1 MKIFKTLLL
10 PFLFL
15 AVAFGASAQKY
26 AVKGMVADSTGT
38 GEPFATVRIFTR
50 TDTVKP
56 VATLVTSD
64 EGLFSQAL
72 RPGAYRLTVLSTGR
86 APIRTMF
93 DITEAK
99 PVADL
104 GTLVIRDS
112 GRTLK
117 EVVVE
122 GTRPLISRE
131 IDRIA
136 YDVANDP
143 SASTTQLDEML
154 KRVPLVTV
162 DPDGT
167 IKIKGS
173 SSFLIYKNGRRNN
186 TFSNNAKEIFKSI
199 PASMIQ
205 KIEVITDPGA
215 REDAEGVGMILNI
228 VTKEEMSF
236 KGVMGNI
243 GLSYATNSNVPNPNL
258 WLMSQIDKLTFSVNG
273 SVYSSS
279 SRSGKQLHT
288 TDRVFED
295 TGNRYLDRNVMKT
308 SNVSENLGFELS
320 YEIDTLNLITADFF
334 AYLSSNKSMNDQSVA
349 MYGPDGDLIYSYK
362 TRADYLKPARWHYLG
377 GNFNYQRLTRKKG
390 EKIILSYQINGN
402 GGRTNSR
409 DQYYDQVN
417 MPVDYTGIYNNSRA
431 SLLEHTLQLDW
442 TRPLWSGH
450 TLDLG
455 GKYIY
460 RDNHSVADRD
470 YEGAGINHTDF
481 SHITQIG
488 ALFADYR
495 VNIGKLGLRAGVRYE
510 FSRLS
515 AKFHTG
521 NDKDF
526 HSDLN
531 DWVPNAAISYNIN
544 DNNSVRL
551 SYSSSIQ
558 RPGINYL
565 NPTVNA
571 GPTSTSQG
579 NPDLSS
585 LRNQSTNLNY
595 SFFTNKLSIDFNTS
609 FGWSNNAIISVQTSR
624 DDHLYST
631 YANAGRNR
639 YFSNF
644 LYIMW
649 NISPKTRVMVNG
661 GVDYN
666 YYKNPSAGIKFDGW
680 SQNCYMRIQQ
690 RLPWKLYLT
699 GYGSYYG
706 GSKSL
711 YQVFTPVGMSKLNY
725 GFGLRRTFLKEDRL
739 TVNLQFNNPFGP
751 PHREYRSYQV
761 NVPYQSI
768 SRSEMWNN
776 TRVNIGIAYRFGK
789 LNAQVK
795 KVRGISNNDVVG
807 GNNR

>member
-1 MKIFKTLLL
+1 
-10 PFLFL
+10 
-15 AVAFGASAQKY
+15 
-26 AVKGMVADSTGT
+26 
-38 GEPFATVRIFTR
+38 
-50 TDTVKP
+50 
-56 VATLVTSD
+56 
-64 EGLFSQAL
+64 
-72 RPGAYRLTVLSTGR
+72 
-86 APIRTMF
+86 
-93 DITEAK
+93 
-99 PVADL
+99 
-104 GTLVIRDS
+104 
-112 GRTLK
+112 
-117 EVVVE
+117 
-122 GTRPLISRE
+122 
-131 IDRIA
+131 
-136 YDVANDP
+136 
-143 SASTTQLDEML
+143 
-154 KRVPLVTV
+154 
-162 DPDGT
+162 
-167 IKIKGS
+167 
-173 SSFLIYKNGRRNN
+173 
-186 TFSNNAKEIFKSI
+186 
-199 PASMIQ
+199 
-205 KIEVITDPGA
+205 
-215 REDAEGVGMILNI
+215 
-228 VTKEEMSF
+228 
-236 KGVMGNI
+236 
-243 GLSYATNSNVPNPNL
+243 
-258 WLMSQIDKLTFSVNG
+258 
-273 SVYSSS
+273 
-279 SRSGKQLHT
+279 
-288 TDRVFED
+288 
-295 TGNRYLDRNVMKT
+295 
-308 SNVSENLGFELS
+308 
-320 YEIDTLNLITADFF
+320 
-334 AYLSSNKSMNDQSVA
+334 
-349 MYGPDGDLIYSYK
+349 
-362 TRADYLKPARWHYLG
+362 
-377 GNFNYQRLTRKKG
+377 
-390 EKIILSYQINGN
+390 
-402 GGRTNSR
+402 
-409 DQYYDQVN
+409 

-585 LRNQSTNLNY
+585 LRNQSANLNY

-639 YFSNF
+639 YFSNY
-644 LYIMW
+644 LYMMW
-649 NISPKTRVMVNG
+649 NMTSKTRVMLNG
-661 GVDYN
+661 GIRYN

-680 SQNCYMRIQQ
+680 SPDCYFRVQQ
-690 RLPWKLYLT
+690 TLPAKLNLSVFT
-699 GYGSYYG
+699 YYEG
-706 GSKSL
+706 DRKSL
-711 YQVFTPVGMSKLNY
+711 YQVFTPVGMSKIYY
-725 GFGLRRTFLKEDRL
+725 GFGLRRSFLKEDRL
-739 TVNLQFNNPFGP
+739 SVDLNFTNPFGP
-751 PHREYRSYQV
+751 RHSKYRSYQV
-761 NVPYQSI
+761 NVPYQSV
-768 SRSEMWNN
+768 SRSESWNN
-776 TRVNIGIAYRFGK
+776 MTARISISYRFGK

>member
-1 MKIFKTLLL
+1 MKFFKFF
-10 PFLFL
+10 FLSVMFL
-15 AVAFGASAQKY
+15 GIGMNASAQKY
-26 AVKGMVADSTGT
+26 AVKGVVADSTGT

-56 VATLVTSD
+56 VATLVTSE

-72 RPGAYRLTVLSTGR
+72 SPGAYRLMILSTGR
-86 APIRTMF
+86 TPIRTMF

-99 PVADL
+99 PMADL

-258 WLMSQIDKLTFSVNG
+258 WLMSQIDKLTFSVYG
-273 SVYSSS
+273 SVYSYP
-279 SRSGKQLHT
+279 SRSGKQVHT
-288 TDRVFED
+288 TERVFDD
-295 TGNRYLDRNVMKT
+295 TGNRYTDRNVMK
-308 SNVSENLGFELS
+308 SSGVSENLGFELS

-334 AYLSSNKSMNDQSVA
+334 SYLSSRKSMNDQSVA
-349 MYGPDGDLIYSYK
+349 MYGPDGDLLYSYK
-362 TRADYLKPARWHYLG
+362 TRADYLKPSRWHYLS

-470 YEGAGINHTDF
+470 YEGEGINHTDF

-585 LRNQSTNLNY
+585 LRNQSANLNY

-639 YFSNF
+639 YFSNY
-644 LYIMW
+644 LYMMW
-649 NISPKTRVMVNG
+649 NMTSKTRVMLNG
-661 GVDYN
+661 GIRYN

-680 SQNCYMRIQQ
+680 SPDCYFRVQQ
-690 RLPWKLYLT
+690 TLPAKLYLSVF
-699 GYGSYYG
+699 SYYEG
-706 GSKSL
+706 DRKSL
-711 YQVFTPVGMSKLNY
+711 YQVFSSVGMSKIYY
-725 GFGLRRTFLKEDRL
+725 GFGLRRSFLKEDRL
-739 TVNLQFNNPFGP
+739 SVDLNFTNPFGP
-751 PHREYRSYQV
+751 RHSKYRSYQV
-761 NVPYQSI
+761 NVPYQSV
-768 SRSEMWNN
+768 SRSESWNN
-776 TRVNIGIAYRFGK
+776 MTARISISYRFGK
-789 LNAQVK
+789 LNAEVK